1 MNKFSISSTGIG
13 ESLKRSGGTLATAN
27 NTLEESIGLTVA
39 ANDAMQDP
47 ASTGTAIRT
56 IALRLRGMKVALADA
71 GEETDGMAVSTAKL
85 QESLKQLAGVDIL
98 EDNGTTFKSTFQ
110 IMRELAG
117 AWDNLGDMAKAN
129 GSLYVQKCA

>member
-1 MNKFSISSTGIG
+1 MLWSVGCQT
-13 ESLKRSGGTLATAN
+13 ESN
-27 NTLEESIGLTVA
+27 
-39 ANDAMQDP
+39 
-47 ASTGTAIRT
+47 
-56 IALRLRGMKVALADA
+56 RLMKVALADA

>member
-1 MNKFSISSTGIG
+1 MVW
-13 ESLKRSGGTLATAN
+13 TAN
-27 NTLEESIGLTVA
+27 IIVINEIAEDGRNDHPLFYFEESNNFV
-39 ANDAMQDP
+39 
-47 ASTGTAIRT
+47 S
-56 IALRLRGMKVALADA
+56 DA
-71 GEETDGMAVSTAKL
+71 GLETEGMATSTAKL

-98 EDNGTTFKSTFQ
+98 EDNGATFKSTFQ